1 MTTYKRKISFHR
13 WTGLILILCM
23 GLYGGGLSLAQDRSG
38 HVLNFTDADIRTVI
52 GAVSEMTGKTM
63 VIDPQVAGRV
73 SVISTD
79 PLDDQA
85 LYEVFLSILSVHGFA
100 AVSDDRVVRILPDAK
115 AWRDGRTPVEDMRA
129 NGDEPITRILS
140 LEHVEARELVEL
152 LRTLVPQSAYL
163 AHHERSNVL
172 IVSDRASSIRRI
184 EAIVR
189 RLDAQSHTELEA
201 IVLSHA
207 DAGEVVEL
215 IGRLYPNAAQD
226 QAVADERT
234 NTVVL
239 SGDPAR
245 RLRLK
250 TLITHLDTPLS
261 NDGRTQVV
269 YLRYATAKD
278 LVEVLQSMV
287 PDGESTG
294 AATTRIQAHEPT
306 NSLVITAT
314 PSMFKTI
321 ESVVK
326 QLDIRRAQV
335 QVEAIIAEVA
345 VDTSQE
351 LGIQWQAFSS
361 GDSGLFGG
369 TNFQTG
375 GNNILTL
382 SGATGQ
388 AGEAAQLVLPGQGLN
403 VGYVRGRSSLLGVEI
418 LEIGALARALSQ
430 DANTNVL
437 STPSVVTM
445 DNHPANINVGQEVPF
460 VSGSF
465 SAQGVASSD
474 GQINPFQTIER
485 KEIGIK
491 LNVTPHINEGDEV
504 MLAIEQ
510 EVSTLAPSAG
520 AVDLI
525 TNKRT
530 ISTRVMVPDGAILVL
545 GGLTTEDVQERLEA
559 VPGLGQVPLLGELF
573 KYRRNTNVKRN
584 LMVFIRPTI
593 LHDDEI
599 MDEVTGRKYSSIR
612 EAQLKSIERAQ
623 PLSPAKDAPLLPEL
637 EDFLQQPPPNEQ

>member
-1 MTTYKRKISFHR
+1 MTQVRQKNKTAWF
-13 WTGLILILCM
+13 GLWVGFALAWA
-23 GLYGGGLSLAQDRSG
+23 SPALAQSDNS
-38 HVLNFTDADIRTVI
+38 HVLNFSDADIRVVI
-52 GAVSEMTGKTM
+52 TAVAEMTDRTI

-73 SVISTD
+73 SVISNQA
-79 PLDDQA
+79 LSDDA
-85 LYEVFLSILSVHGFA
+85 LYEVFLSVLAVHGFTA
-100 AVSDDRVVRILPDAK
+100 LEQGDILRIVPDAK
-115 AWRDGRTPVEDMRA
+115 AKQDGRVPVDAMRA
-129 NGDEPITRILS
+129 QGDEPLMRILAMQ
-140 LEHVEARELVEL
+140 HVRASEVVDL

-163 AHHERSNVL
+163 AHHEASNVI
-172 IVSDRASSIRRI
+172 IVSDRAASVRRI
-184 EAIVR
+184 QSIVE
-189 RLDAQSHTELEA
+189 RLDAVSHQELEP
-201 IVLSHA
+201 IVLTHA
-207 DAGEVVEL
+207 DASEVVDL
-215 IGRLYPNAAQD
+215 IRRLYPNASQE
-226 QAVADERT
+226 QAVADQRT
-234 NTVVL
+234 NTVIL
-239 SGDPAR
+239 SGDPSR
-245 RLRLK
+245 RLRLR

-261 NDGRTQVV
+261 VDGRTQVV
-269 YLRYATAKD
+269 YLRYATASD
-278 LVEVLQSMV
+278 LVTVLRDML
-287 PDGESTG
+287 PTRAEGED
-294 AATTRIQAHEPT
+294 AQTRIQAHEPT
-306 NSLVITAT
+306 NSLVISAT
-314 PSMFKTI
+314 PSVFRTI
-321 ESVVK
+321 ESVIK

-351 LGIQWQAFSS
+351 LGIQWQGFSS

-369 TNFQTG
+369 TNFQSG

-382 SGATGQ
+382 SGAAGQ
-388 AGEAAQLVLPGQGLN
+388 AGEGAQLVLPGQGLN
-403 VGYVRGRSSLLGVEI
+403 VGYVRGRSSLLGLEI

-465 SAQGVASSD
+465 SAQGISTSD

-491 LNVTPHINEGDEV
+491 LNVTPHINEGDQV

-545 GGLTTEDVQERLEA
+545 GGLTTEDVQERLES
-559 VPGLGQVPLLGELF
+559 VPGLGQIPLLGELF
-573 KYRRNTNVKRN
+573 KYRRNSNVKRN

-593 LHDDEI
+593 LHDDAL
-599 MDEVTGRKYSSIR
+599 MDEVTGQKYRKIR
-612 EAQLKSIERAQ
+612 ASQLESIERAQ
-623 PLSPAKDAPLLPEL
+623 PLSPAKKAPVLPEWH
-637 EDFLQQPPPNEQ
+637 DFLQQPPPDGH

>member
-1 MTTYKRKISFHR
+1 MINRSYLGNTLPAYFRVLVA
-13 WTGLILILCM
+13 GLLMAVSSGIW
-23 GLYGGGLSLAQDRSG
+23 AQQDER

-52 GAVSEMTGKTM
+52 AAVSEMTGRTL

-73 SVISTD
+73 TVLSQQG
-79 PLDDQA
+79 LDDEA
-85 LYEVFLSILSVHGFA
+85 LYEVFLSILAVHGFSA
-100 AVSDDRVVRILPDAK
+100 IEDDRLTRIVPDAK
-115 AWRDGRTPVEDMRA
+115 ARQDGRVPVDAMRA
-129 NGDEPITRILS
+129 SGDEPVTSILS
-140 LEHVEARELVEL
+140 MEHIRASEVVQL

-163 AHHERSNVL
+163 AHHEPSNVL
-172 IVSDRASSIRRI
+172 ILSDRAASVRRI
-184 EAIVR
+184 ESIVD
-189 RLDAQSHTELEA
+189 RLDAKSHQELEPIA
-201 IVLSHA
+201 LGHA
-207 DAGEVVEL
+207 DASEVVNL
-215 IGRLYPNAAQD
+215 ISRLYPNASQE

-234 NTVVL
+234 NTIIL
-239 SGDPAR
+239 AGDSAR

-250 TLITHLDTPLS
+250 ALIAHLDTPLS
-261 NDGRTQVV
+261 TDGRTQVV

-278 LVEVLQSMV
+278 LVSVLRDMLPGSDEAGNNEVK
-287 PDGESTG
+287 
-294 AATTRIQAHEPT
+294 IQAHEPT
-306 NSLVITAT
+306 NALVVTAN
-314 PSMFKTI
+314 PSVFRTI
-321 ESVVK
+321 ESVIK

-345 VDTSQE
+345 VDVSQE
-351 LGIQWQAFSS
+351 LGIQWQAFAS

-369 TNFQTG
+369 TNFQSG

-382 SGATGQ
+382 SGAAGQ
-388 AGEAAQLVLPGQGLN
+388 AGERAQLILPGQGLN
-403 VGYVRGRSSLLGVEI
+403 VGYVRGRSSLLGLEI

-445 DNHPANINVGQEVPF
+445 DNHPASINVGQEVPF

-465 SAQGVASSD
+465 SAQGISTSD

-491 LNVTPHINEGDEV
+491 LNVTPHINEGDQV
-504 MLAIEQ
+504 MLVIEQ

-545 GGLTTEDVQERLEA
+545 GGLTSEDVQERIES
-559 VPGLGQVPLLGELF
+559 VPGLGSIPLLGELF
-573 KYRRNTNVKRN
+573 KYRRNSSVKRN

-593 LHDDEI
+593 LHDDKLL
-599 MDEVTGRKYSSIR
+599 DEVTGRKYSSIR
-612 EAQLKSIERAQ
+612 DAQLESIARAQ
-623 PLSPAKDAPLLPEL
+623 TLSPAKKAPLLPEWH
-637 EDFLQQPPPNEQ
+637 DFLQQPPPDER

>member
-1 MTTYKRKISFHR
+1 MRTPVQRVRNLVAVFILSLLIIMPP
-13 WTGLILILCM
+13 TGLV
-23 GLYGGGLSLAQDRSG
+23 YAQDNAG
-38 HVLNFTDADIRTVI
+38 HILNFTDADIRTVI
-52 GAVSEMTGKTM
+52 SAVSEMTGKTM
-63 VIDPQVAGRV
+63 IIDPQVAGRV
-73 SVISTD
+73 SVISND
-79 PLDDQA
+79 PLDDEA
-85 LYEVFLSILSVHGFA
+85 LYEVFLSILSVHGFS
-100 AVSDDRVVRILPDAK
+100 AVTDDRVTRILPDTK

-129 NGDEPITRILS
+129 SGDEPVTRILTP
-140 LEHVEARELVEL
+140 EHVQARELVEL

-163 AHHERSNVL
+163 AHHDRSNVL
-172 IVSDRASSIRRI
+172 IISDRQASVRRI
-184 EAIVR
+184 ESIVR
-189 RLDAQSHTELEA
+189 RLDAQSHQELEA
-201 IVLSHA
+201 IVLGHA
-207 DAGEVVEL
+207 DATEVVEL
-215 IGRLYPNAAQD
+215 ISRLYPNATQE
-226 QAVADERT
+226 QAVADQRT

-250 TLITHLDTPLS
+250 TLIAHLDTPLS
-261 NDGRTQVV
+261 QDGRTQVI

-278 LVEVLQSMV
+278 LVEVLQSMI
-287 PDGESTG
+287 PETESGTG
-294 AATTRIQAHEPT
+294 SITRIQAHEPT
-306 NSLVITAT
+306 NALVITAT
-314 PSMFKTI
+314 PSFFRTI
-321 ESVVK
+321 ESVVS

-351 LGIQWQAFSS
+351 LGIQWQAFAS

-382 SGATGQ
+382 SGAAGQ
-388 AGEAAQLVLPGQGLN
+388 AGESAQLVLPGQGLN
-403 VGYVRGRSSLLGVEI
+403 VGYVRGRSNLLGLEI

-465 SAQGVASSD
+465 SAQGVATSD

-491 LNVTPHINEGDEV
+491 LNVTPHINEGDQV

-510 EVSTLAPSAG
+510 EVSTLAPSVG

-545 GGLTTEDVQERLEA
+545 GGLTTEDVQERLES
-559 VPGLGQVPLLGELF
+559 VPGLGRLPLLGELF
-573 KYRRNTNVKRN
+573 KYRRNSNVKRN

-593 LHDDEI
+593 LHDDEV

-612 EAQLKSIERAQ
+612 EAQLQSIERAQ
-623 PLSPAKDAPLLPEL
+623 LLSPAKEAPLLPEL
-637 EDFLQQPPPNEQ
+637 EHFLQQPPPDEH